1 MKCRRHSKFVFGV
14 CLLFLAGGLFAQTN
28 LKVEGMGLLQDRSL
42 KNRLAFLQDLEAD
55 QPVEIDAALLEDSA
69 FLLIE
74 QLKRD
79 GYLQPTVEAVLTE
92 SGGTRRVRWTSPY
105 AIQMDADAV
114 AEEVVFVIDS
124 GLLAYY
130 DEVEINGAPAI
141 GAEALQRYFVP
152 GGVLLQT
159 RRAKVFTWENFD
171 RRIGRVVE
179 SLEALGYGDAQVLQR
194 EASVDDQTGAVDVR
208 LEFEQGPRHY
218 VGSLTHLIRK
228 DGQEIEKTIEVD
240 ADTLRTR
247 AWEQDQRSTYRN
259 DAFEAGYPDAEVVL
273 QREPAAGP
281 EGGEARTFDYQVIA
295 DWGEPATL
303 GEVRFQGDEATR
315 RKTLR
320 RRLNLEKGEPLNR
333 LEVDEARRRLMG
345 LGIYKQVAVKFEPD
359 SGAERDVVYSL
370 EPGLRQE
377 LRLLGGWGSYEQAR
391 VGFNWEHRN
400 PFGRAHRY
408 EVDAK
413 QSLKSTRG
421 GVRYSIPQIF
431 GSDVSLYSNAE
442 YNKREE
448 ITFDRSNRGVSFGAA
463 YAAVAG
469 LRLSAEYGFFR
480 EEADREDGSSF
491 ESEENATVA
500 SLGLRVSYDQ
510 RDNFLA
516 PSSGWSV
523 YSELKIA
530 NTWLGGSVDFQK
542 LELGG
547 SYHFPLT
554 ESTLMHLGLRGGA
567 IYTAGEREQNI
578 PFNERYFIGG
588 ENSVRGY
595 REGQAS
601 PLDSDG
607 DQLGAETYALFNLEL
622 EQRVYS
628 KFSTI
633 LFLDSVLHARDG
645 FGGETEL
652 LHSMGLGLRYQTA
665 IGPVRVEYGHNLNPR
680 EQDPD
685 GTFHLSIGFPF

>member
-1 MKCRRHSKFVFGV
+1 
-14 CLLFLAGGLFAQTN
+14 
-28 LKVEGMGLLQDRSL
+28 
-42 KNRLAFLQDLEAD
+42 
-55 QPVEIDAALLEDSA
+55 
-69 FLLIE
+69 
-74 QLKRD
+74 
-79 GYLQPTVEAVLTE
+79 
-92 SGGTRRVRWTSPY
+92 
-105 AIQMDADAV
+105 
-114 AEEVVFVIDS
+114 
-124 GLLAYY
+124 
-130 DEVEINGAPAI
+130 
-141 GAEALQRYFVP
+141 
-152 GGVLLQT
+152 
-159 RRAKVFTWENFD
+159 
-171 RRIGRVVE
+171 
-179 SLEALGYGDAQVLQR
+179 
-194 EASVDDQTGAVDVR
+194 
-208 LEFEQGPRHY
+208 
-218 VGSLTHLIRK
+218 
-228 DGQEIEKTIEVD
+228 
-240 ADTLRTR
+240 
-247 AWEQDQRSTYRN
+247 
-259 DAFEAGYPDAEVVL
+259 
-273 QREPAAGP
+273 
-281 EGGEARTFDYQVIA
+281 
-295 DWGEPATL
+295 
-303 GEVRFQGDEATR
+303 
-315 RKTLR
+315 
-320 RRLNLEKGEPLNR
+320 
-333 LEVDEARRRLMG
+333 MG

-469 LRLSAEYGFFR
+469 LRLSAEYRFFR

-633 LFLDSVLHARDG
+633 LFLPNDLSKVFSVRPAILLL
-645 FGGETEL
+645 EL
-652 LHSMGLGLRYQTA
+652 LWITETDL
-665 IGPVRVEYGHNLNPR
+665 
-680 EQDPD
+680 
-685 GTFHLSIGFPF
+685 